1 MTQRWCGRA
10 VRVIDSNKAEEQL
23 SGLVGKRECSID
35 REFQCPIVKKATVI
49 FRWDGCTMSVPK
61 VIELY
66 STGRR
71 NKRKRGEVSEEGGQQ
86 TADFCYDTQR
96 GLVLTL

>member
-1 MTQRWCGRA
+1 M
-10 VRVIDSNKAEEQL
+10 DPNKAEEQF
-23 SGLVGKRECSID
+23 SGLVGKRECLID
-35 REFQCPIVKKATVI
+35 RELQFQIMKKAIVI
-49 FRWDGCTMSVPK
+49 FSRDGCTMSIPK

-71 NKRKRGEVSEEGGQQ
+71 NKRKKGKVSEEGGQQ
-86 TADFCYDTQR
+86 TTDFCYDTQR